1 MMEWRANRRL
11 VRAAVAAALATAT
24 AALPFTAL
32 LSAALVCPSRA
43 LAAPTVIVAV
53 RTPTT
58 LKGLEAAALGQRRQM
73 AHLELQMRAI
83 RARYDDA
90 VAALNAVDLSLSQT
104 RLQLSQSQTA
114 LDHQSAVVGARLAA
128 MYKMGSYSLVDVLA
142 ASATFTQLQTQ
153 VTFFRRLAQQDQRD
167 NSGLARLNSRIARL
181 ANALTTQ
188 RADSQAAQTRVD
200 EQQLS
205 MSDKIAQRRAILDD
219 LTAKIQKVL
228 DQQKPAKGGGG
239 LVSPVRLSGHYTPLT
254 WAKALL
260 QQIHMPLT
268 SQNVAAVT
276 AWELAEGGHWHN
288 SARYNPLDTT
298 MPEPGATAMNSVGVK
313 AYLSWAQGFQATI
326 ATLRNGY
333 YGGILAALRA
343 GNDAIAVADA
353 VAASPWGTGNFSG
366 LL

>member
-1 MMEWRANRRL
+1 MEWRANRRL
-11 VRAAVAAALATAT
+11 VRAAVAVALATAT
-24 AALPFTAL
+24 AALLSSAL
-32 LSAALVCPSRA
+32 LSPSRV

-73 AHLELQMRAI
+73 AHLEFQMRAI
-83 RARYDDA
+83 RARYDTA
-90 VAALNAVDLSLSQT
+90 VSALNAVNLNLSQT

-153 VTFFRRLAQQDQRD
+153 LTFFRRLAQQDQRD
-167 NSGLARLNSRIARL
+167 NTGLAQLNSRIGRL
-181 ANALTTQ
+181 ASALTAQ
-188 RADSQAAQTRVD
+188 RASSQAAQEHVD
-200 EQQLS
+200 AQQLS

-219 LTAKIQKVL
+219 LTAKIQHIL
-228 DQQKPAKGGGG
+228 AQQKPAKGGGG
-239 LVSPVRLSGHYTPLT
+239 LVAPVPLSGHYSPLT

-343 GNDAIAVADA
+343 GDNAIAVADA

>member
-1 MMEWRANRRL
+1 M
-11 VRAAVAAALATAT
+11 AVALATAT
-24 AALPFTAL
+24 AALLSSALLLPAL
-32 LSAALVCPSRA
+32 LSPSRV

-90 VAALNAVDLSLSQT
+90 AAALNAVNLTLSQT
-104 RLQLSQSQTA
+104 RLQMTQSQTA

-153 VTFFRRLAQQDQRD
+153 LTFFRRLAQQDQRD
-167 NSGLARLNSRIARL
+167 NTGLAQLNSRIGRL
-181 ANALTTQ
+181 ASALTTQ
-188 RADSQAAQTRVD
+188 RASSQAAQARVD
-200 EQQLS
+200 AQQLS

-219 LTAKIQKVL
+219 LTAKIQHIL
-228 DQQKPAKGGGG
+228 AQQTPAKGGG
-239 LVSPVRLSGHYTPLT
+239 LVAAVPLSGHYSPLT

-268 SQNVAAVT
+268 SQNVAAIT

-333 YGGILAALRA
+333 YGGILAALRS
-343 GNDAIAVADA
+343 GDDAIAVADA

>member
-1 MMEWRANRRL
+1 MRAD
-11 VRAAVAAALATAT
+11 VKPPDVSTVKT
-24 AALPFTAL
+24 AALLLSAL
-32 LSAALVCPSRA
+32 LSPSRA
-43 LAAPTVIVAV
+43 LAAPSVIVAV

-73 AHLELQMRAI
+73 AHLELQLRAI
-83 RARYDDA
+83 RVRYDDA
-90 VAALNAVDLSLSQT
+90 VAALSAVNLTLSQT

-114 LDHQSAVVGARLAA
+114 LDHQSAVIGARLAA

-153 VTFFRRLAQQDQRD
+153 LTFFRRLAQQDQRD
-167 NSGLARLNSRIARL
+167 NSGLAQLNSQVSRL
-181 ANALTTQ
+181 ANALATQ
-188 RADSQAAQTRVD
+188 RASSQAAQEHVD
-200 EQQLS
+200 AQQLS

-219 LTAKIQKVL
+219 LTAKIQHIL
-228 DQQKPAKGGGG
+228 AQQTPAKGGGG
-239 LVSPVRLSGHYTPLT
+239 LVAPVPLSGHYSPLT

-268 SQNVAAVT
+268 SANVAAVT

-333 YGGILAALRA
+333 YGSILAALRA
-343 GNDAIAVADA
+343 GDNAIAVADA
-353 VAASPWGTGNFSG
+353 VAASPWGTGNFTG